1 LRSVEAGTTD
11 AVNPIGSW
19 NHAKEVVMATR
30 RHASWV
36 IATLAAAVFLGVRPV
51 PAWLAPDTVDALVKF
66 TMRVDTYVQLHQ
78 RLEASFPPVE
88 DTRQSLS
95 RLLNK
100 RYLASALRSARRHVK
115 EGNIFGPPV
124 EEMIRTRI
132 AEAMAGRDLA
142 VVVGPCGGESWGP
155 ADLVLNEPLS
165 EGASCPVPV
174 LLLEAL
180 PPVPGGL
187 EYRIVGPDLVLWD
200 VHAEIVIDVLR
211 GAFRVPS
218 LV

>member
-1 LRSVEAGTTD
+1 
-11 AVNPIGSW
+11 
-19 NHAKEVVMATR
+19 MATR
-30 RHASWV
+30 HHTSWV
-36 IATLAAAVFLGVRPV
+36 IAMLVATVFLGARPA
-51 PAWLAPDTVDALVKF
+51 PARPASGAVDVLEEF
-66 TMRVDTYVQLHQ
+66 MMRVDTYVQLHQ
-78 RLEASFPPVE
+78 RLEASFPPLK
-88 DTRQSLS
+88 DARDPLS

-100 RYLASALRSARRHVK
+100 RYLASAIRSARRHVK

-142 VVVGPCGGESWGP
+142 VVVGPCGGESWGS
-155 ADLVLNEPLS
+155 ADLVLNEPLR

-187 EYRIVGPDLVLWD
+187 EYRIVGPDLALWD

-211 GAFRVPS
+211 EALRAPS
-218 LV
+218 FV

>member
-1 LRSVEAGTTD
+1 MLV
-11 AVNPIGSW
+11 
-19 NHAKEVVMATR
+19 AT
-30 RHASWV
+30 
-36 IATLAAAVFLGVRPV
+36 VFLGARAAPARP
-51 PAWLAPDTVDALVKF
+51 ASGAVDVLEEF

-78 RLEASFPPVE
+78 RLEASFPSLKDASDP
-88 DTRQSLS
+88 LS

-100 RYLASALRSARRHVK
+100 RYLASAIRSARRHVK

-142 VVVGPCGGESWGP
+142 VVVGACGGESWGS
-155 ADLVLNEPLS
+155 ADLVLNEPLR

-187 EYRIVGPDLVLWD
+187 EYRIVGPDLALWD

-211 GAFRVPS
+211 EALRAPS
-218 LV
+218 FV